1 MLEGKEKD
9 LIRQRN
15 ETDETL
21 QQLRSEIQTLREQ
34 TSQAKEEVD
43 RTTRRASSDSED
55 QKKVFELKVKQ
66 LETRVNALEEEGK
79 QKDKLIE

>member
-43 RTTRRASSDSED
+43 RTTRRASSVIFILIIGFRRSE
-55 QKKVFELKVKQ
+55 KGFR
-66 LETRVNALEEEGK
+66 T
-79 QKDKLIE
+79 